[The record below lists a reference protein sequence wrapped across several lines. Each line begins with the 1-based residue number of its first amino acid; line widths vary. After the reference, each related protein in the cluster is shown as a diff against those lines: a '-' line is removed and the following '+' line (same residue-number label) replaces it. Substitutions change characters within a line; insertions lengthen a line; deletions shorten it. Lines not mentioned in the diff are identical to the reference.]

1 MLFRSI
7 NESVDRINKLIEN
20 LLRFSRLS
28 NDETKP
34 VNIGKLID
42 SIVEME
48 KSFIDQENINI
59 VNIFKSQYSEEVV
72 INEGVIRMVIQNL
85 IRNSIDSFS
94 DIDREEK
101 TIILSSIVGI
111 DKLNLKISDNGSGI
125 DKGKIDSIF
134 DPFYTTKENG
144 TGLGLYIVSTE
155 IANNNGTISV
165 ESEIDKG
172 TAFEIV
178 LPITR

>member
-1 MLFRSI
+1 MLFRS
-7 NESVDRINKLIEN
+7 
-20 LLRFSRLS
+20 
-28 NDETKP
+28 
-34 VNIGKLID
+34 
-42 SIVEME
+42 
-48 KSFIDQENINI
+48 
-59 VNIFKSQYSEEVV
+59 
-72 INEGVIRMVIQNL
+72 QNL

-94 DIDREEK
+94 GIDREEK